1 MANLKGL
8 TYEKQIRDMNF
19 KLFSLGNKKGKDNLT
34 HSQALLIKREM
45 YIKDFAK
52 YLEANNIE
60 GKINQLLTE
69 SNLNSFLEER
79 LSSLAISTAENYLS
93 GFNSLIR
100 AFNEVNLNNN
110 VPQNYFQDKWKDIKA
125 SKNSTNKSSKRGLES
140 DSIINKLYN
149 CRYESGVIGQIM
161 FQNGYRIS
169 EAINI
174 VKNPQRYI
182 SKNDKGDY
190 IISGVVGK
198 GGKIYNPKILD
209 NNLYINVKEA
219 KNIPAKST
227 FHNDLKSID
236 KNLRAHDFRY
246 SFAKNLYKKISLEIS
261 HEKAL
266 KIVSNELNHNRLEI
280 SLYYLSK

>member
-8 TYEKQIRDMNF
+8 TYDKQIRDMNF

-69 SNLNSFLEER
+69 SNLNSFLEQR
-79 LSSLAISTAENYLS
+79 LSSLAMSTAENYLS
-93 GFNSLIR
+93 GFNSLIN
-100 AFNEVNLNNN
+100 AFNEVNLDIH
-110 VPQNYFQDKWKDIKA
+110 VPKNYFQDKWKNIKA
-125 SKNSTNKSSKRGLES
+125 SKNSISKNSKRGLQS
-140 DSIINKLYN
+140 GSIIDKLYN

-161 FQNGYRIS
+161 LQNGYRIS

-174 VKNPQRYI
+174 VKNPERYM

-209 NNLYINVKEA
+209 NNLYINIKEV
-219 KNIPAKST
+219 KNIPSKST

-246 SFAKNLYKKISLEIS
+246 SFAKNLYKKISQEIS